1 MSTRACV
8 PTYDSEKVFACCVT
22 AFAPARAAIPAARD
36 ADAAGGP
43 RREQVYSARRVV
55 WPNRAFMAQLIAYE
69 AVLAAAGRFRPPPP
83 CAADPGGAGGVQPN
97 RRSNRGAGD
106 GVHCGWA
113 PSVTLVEWDRW
124 TAFDPAQGT

>member
-1 MSTRACV
+1 MTPSAWCV
-8 PTYDSEKVFACCVT
+8 RVGVFESFVHASC
-22 AFAPARAAIPAARD
+22 AWRRE
-36 ADAAGGP
+36 GG
-43 RREQVYSARRVV
+43 REQVYSARRVV